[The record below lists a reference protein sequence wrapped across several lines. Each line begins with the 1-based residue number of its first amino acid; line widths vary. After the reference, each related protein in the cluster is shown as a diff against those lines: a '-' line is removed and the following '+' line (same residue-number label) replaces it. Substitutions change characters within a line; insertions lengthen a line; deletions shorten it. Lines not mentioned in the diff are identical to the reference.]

1 MEQGLTVIEQKE
13 VDFYGDT
20 ILAVRTREGAIY
32 VPVRPICDLMG
43 IDWSSQRQRMMRDA
57 VLSAELRPCVVVTTT
72 QGLPDQR
79 REMLALPL
87 DYVSGFLFGIN
98 ADRVKPEI
106 RERLIQYQRE
116 CYKVL
121 SEAFT
126 EGRLTADPS
135 FDDLLRA
142 DSPAAQAYR
151 MARALM
157 EMARQQLILESR
169 LSDHAAQLTAHDD
182 RLEQIEA
189 TLGDRGRFITPE
201 QASSISQAVKS
212 IATALGKKSGRNEYG
227 AVGGEDSAW
236 RVLPQVRHPQKPRRR
251 LYRELPA
258 RRFDEA
264 ARFLADWYQTLTG
277 EGLPF

>member
-1 MEQGLTVIEQKE
+1 MSDESALVPVEQKE
-13 VDFYGDT
+13 VQFYGDT
-20 ILAVRTREGAIY
+20 IIAVRAQNGGVY
-32 VPVRPICDLMG
+32 VPVRPICDLLG
-43 IDWSSQRQRMMRDA
+43 IDWNSQRRRINRDPVLAEESQGVA
-57 VLSAELRPCVVVTTT
+57 VMATPGGKQTMIC
-72 QGLPDQR
+72 
-79 REMLALPL
+79 LPL
-87 DYVSGFLFGIN
+87 DYISGFLFGIN
-98 ADRVKPEI
+98 ADRVKPEV

-126 EGRLTADPS
+126 EGRLTAEPS

-142 DSPAAQAYR
+142 DTPAAQAYR

-157 EMARQQLILESR
+157 EMARQQLILEAR
-169 LSDHAAQLTAHDD
+169 LSDHSAQLAAHDD

-201 QASSISQAVKS
+201 QASSISQAVKA
-212 IATALGKKSGRNEYG
+212 IAMTLGQKSGRNEYG
-227 AVGGEDSAW
+227 AVYGEFYRKFGIPS
-236 RVLPQVRHPQKPRRR
+236 
-251 LYRELPA
+251 YRELPA

-264 ARFLADWYQTLTG
+264 ARFLADWYQRLTG

>member
-1 MEQGLTVIEQKE
+1 MSDEKALIPVEQKE

-20 ILAVRTREGAIY
+20 IVAVRTGKGAIF
-32 VPVRPICDLMG
+32 VPVRPICDLLG
-43 IDWSSQRQRMMRDA
+43 VDWSAQRRRIARDP
-57 VLSAELRPCVVVTTT
+57 VMGAEAMSVAITTT
-72 QGLPDQR
+72 DIDPDSR
-79 REMLALPL
+79 RPRTSAMLALPL

-98 ADRVKPEI
+98 ADRIKPEI

-121 SEAFT
+121 TEAFT
-126 EGRLTADPS
+126 EGRLTVDPS
-135 FDDLLRA
+135 FDDLLQA
-142 DSPAAQAYR
+142 DTPAAQAYR

-157 EMARQQLILESR
+157 EMARQQLILEAR
-169 LSDHAAQLTAHDD
+169 LGDHAAQLTAHED

-201 QASSISQAVKS
+201 QAGSISQAVKA
-212 IATALGKKSGRNEYG
+212 IAMALGKKSGRNEYG
-227 AVGGEDSAW
+227 AIYGEFYRKFGIPS
-236 RVLPQVRHPQKPRRR
+236 
-251 LYRELPA
+251 YRELPA

-264 ARFLADWYQTLTG
+264 ARFLAEWYQTITG